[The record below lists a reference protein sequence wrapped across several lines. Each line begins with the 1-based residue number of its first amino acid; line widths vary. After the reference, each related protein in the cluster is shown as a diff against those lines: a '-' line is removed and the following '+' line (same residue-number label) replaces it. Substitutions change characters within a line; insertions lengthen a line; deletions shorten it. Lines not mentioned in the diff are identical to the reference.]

1 MSIVMDHASF
11 CNATA
16 DEITHFANVIDGAD
30 LTTAVPTCP
39 GWDLLA
45 LTKHLGVVHRW
56 ATQMMRDGATERLDF
71 RKVDRNLPEDARGYA
86 DWMRAGGEAVLA
98 QLRGHESDAT
108 VWTWGE
114 GRNVGWWARRMAHE
128 TLVHRADALLAL
140 DRGIDINAELAV
152 DGIDEF
158 LENLPSAAASFAPSA
173 TALTGDG
180 ETLHLHA
187 TDAPG
192 EWMITLTTR
201 GFTWGRGHSKGDV
214 AARGTAADLLLLIY
228 GRAHVDERIQVF
240 GDRALLDRWLSL
252 SAI

>member
-1 MSIVMDHASF
+1 MDHALF
-11 CNATA
+11 CSVTA
-16 DEITHFANVIDGAD
+16 DEIAQYANLIEGAD
-30 LTTAVPTCP
+30 LSTPIPTCP
-39 GWDLLA
+39 EWDLLA

-71 RKVDRNLPEDARGYA
+71 RKVDRNLPEDAGGYA
-86 DWMRAGGEAVLA
+86 NWMRAGGDALMA
-98 QLRGHESDAT
+98 QLYGHEPDAA
-108 VWTWGE
+108 VWTWGA
-114 GRNVGWWARRMAHE
+114 GHDVGWWGRRMAHE
-128 TLVHRADALLAL
+128 TRMHRADAELAL
-140 DRGIDINAELAV
+140 DRGIDFDAELAI

-158 LENLPSAAASFAPSA
+158 LENLPSAATSFAPSA
-173 TALTGDG
+173 AALTGDG

-192 EWMITLTTR
+192 EWMITLTAG
-201 GFTWGRGHSKGDV
+201 GFTWGHGHSKGDV

-228 GRAHVDERIQVF
+228 GRTHVDERIQVF